1 MSRTLV
7 GNIEKNSPADMSP
20 IRPITSDSEGV
31 PTFNVNELH
40 AEWWPAPMV
49 QQTWQSDTVTPYIE
63 PKTTSYVLNG
73 IWRRRVH
80 KDSAGSTVRVY
91 AEETGASQAGV
102 IKVELA
108 SDAATYVDELT
119 ISAGTSLAWD
129 TLDPGIDDTQTRDTI
144 RMWTKED
151 ASGATMRVHATVI
164 EPTALSSIPAGVS
177 AQGFVPF
184 DSAEVSADQ
193 PLSTWQRKIAF
204 DNLQIIRKT
213 RVGDVVAWSDDWNI
227 RTNYEALQ
235 EVGSSYVLQREFRF
249 QSPVGCST
257 LEWSCTGFY
266 GGSSGSVKLVVNE
279 GTDNEDSQEQAFATK
294 AASPYTSNI
303 HDGTDLTCVE
313 NAAGQTLRVYLKGD
327 GSTRAVLMGLCVWFG
342 DAA

>member
-184 DSAEVSADQ
+184 APER
-193 PLSTWQRKIAF
+193 WR
-204 DNLQIIRKT
+204 
-213 RVGDVVAWSDDWNI
+213 
-227 RTNYEALQ
+227 
-235 EVGSSYVLQREFRF
+235 
-249 QSPVGCST
+249 
-257 LEWSCTGFY
+257 
-266 GGSSGSVKLVVNE
+266 
-279 GTDNEDSQEQAFATK
+279 
-294 AASPYTSNI
+294 AAR
-303 HDGTDLTCVE
+303 D
-313 NAAGQTLRVYLKGD
+313 
-327 GSTRAVLMGLCVWFG
+327 
-342 DAA
+342 